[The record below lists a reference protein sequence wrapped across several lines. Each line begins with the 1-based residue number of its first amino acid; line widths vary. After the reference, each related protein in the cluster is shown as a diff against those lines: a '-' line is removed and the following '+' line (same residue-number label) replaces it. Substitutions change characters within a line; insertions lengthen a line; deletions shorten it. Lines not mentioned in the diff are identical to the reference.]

1 MQLLTG
7 KLPTL
12 TDSFSNRK
20 YLLLP
25 SHIGTFDV
33 ISGLCSVKLSLYII
47 RKRTLTHIVMSVG
60 MERLELSRHYWHQ
73 ILSLECLHSTTPHK
87 SKIYS
92 SQRDQENLGEKLAR
106 SAIAAHP
113 LPLSTTWLMGCG
125 RRGTRTPE
133 PQWERIY
140 SPLQLPLC
148 DPPRF
153 HFFKP
158 VSSLLNK
165 KLF

>member
-12 TDSFSNRK
+12 MNSFSNRK

-47 RKRTLTHIVMSVG
+47 RKRTITITVSWPTKTSARRVVSVG

-73 ILSLECLHSTTPHK
+73 ILSLECLHSTTPPINPGFIHLK
-87 SKIYS
+87 ETK
-92 SQRDQENLGEKLAR
+92 ETLAKNLQDPQSLRIRYPFQQPGWWAVGGEGL
-106 SAIAAHP
+106 
-113 LPLSTTWLMGCG
+113 
-125 RRGTRTPE
+125 E
-133 PQWERIY
+133 PPNPNGSGLWNVVDSNY
-140 SPLQLPLC
+140 
-148 DPPRF
+148 
-153 HFFKP
+153 H
-158 VSSLLNK
+158 
-165 KLF
+165 